1 MTSPTPATALLPG
14 ALVWRDDV
22 HLGVVS
28 HYGIVLQTWPCYVAH
43 IDKSQT
49 GHLRVKVETFEA
61 FAEGRQVWFQ
71 PVVKPVPLEDMWTR
85 VNAVAQTKKPFGLL
99 CWGDDWNCESFANFV
114 KSGLPHSEQATTAN
128 KVLLGVA
135 LVGALAAL
143 VTSAASTDTS
153 SGSSTASS
161 GSSTSFDP
169 KVGRYRDR
177 KGRFVAASAA

>member
-1 MTSPTPATALLPG
+1 MNGPKPVTTLLPG
-14 ALVWRDDV
+14 TLVWRDDV
-22 HLGVVS
+22 HVGLVS

-49 GHLRVKVETFEA
+49 GHLRPKVEPFDA
-61 FAEGRQVWFQ
+61 FAQGRQVWCE
-71 PVVKPVPLEDMWTR
+71 PVRGPVPLEEMWTR
-85 VNAVAQTKKPFGLL
+85 VNEVAQAKRPFGLL

-114 KSGLPHSEQATTAN
+114 KSGLPHSEQATSAN
-128 KVLLGVA
+128 KVLFGVA
-135 LVGALAAL
+135 VVGALAAL

-153 SGSSTASS
+153 SA
-161 GSSTSFDP
+161 SSTSFDP